1 MAKEKDESTIE
12 ITADVAANKINA
24 FYLAMRKYAIKN
36 QIPLELAIPAIVG
49 AFMSSL
55 DLDVLAFTIEEDDD
69 GTQKLRMTAQG
80 ISSISTMK
88 VTDSIAHA

>member
-12 ITADVAANKINA
+12 ITADGAANKINA

-69 GTQKLRMTAQG
+69 GTQKLRITAQG

-88 VTDSIAHA
+88 VTDSIANA